1 MNWRIQKVSVDN
13 RSPNDAAILKRQPSS
28 VPSPK
33 RKRFISFSFTF
44 LICFATWIVL
54 SGRFDL
60 FHIGLGVVACT
71 IVAYLSGTILISR
84 RGLERLPG
92 QWLGFILYIP
102 WLLYQVL
109 LANLH
114 VMYLVLHPRMA
125 ELIDPR
131 IIRFR
136 SRLKRP
142 MSLFIFANSITLTP
156 GTITVYV
163 SIRGEYTVHVIDEQS
178 GTALPGEMEERVAR
192 LMGE

>member
-1 MNWRIQKVSVDN
+1 MSTDN
-13 RSPNDAAILKRQPSS
+13 LSSGDYSIVKDKRSPALARRTKKVVSLVI
-28 VPSPK
+28 
-33 RKRFISFSFTF
+33 TF

-54 SGRFDL
+54 SGRFDF
-60 FHIGLGVVACT
+60 FHLGLGVIACS
-71 IVAYLSGTILISR
+71 IVASLSGTILISR
-84 RGLERLPG
+84 RGLEKLPG
-92 QWLGFILYIP
+92 QWLGFILYVP

-114 VMYLVLHPRMA
+114 VMYLVFHPRMI

-163 SIRGEYTVHVIDEQS
+163 SITGEYAVHVIDEQS
-178 GTALPGEMEERVAR
+178 ATSLPGDMEERVAR

>member
-1 MNWRIQKVSVDN
+1 MNVDS
-13 RSPNDAAILKRQPSS
+13 RPPSDAPLPSKQRHS
-28 VPSPK
+28 MLSRAK
-33 RKRFISFSFTF
+33 KRFVSSALTF

-60 FHIGLGVVACT
+60 FHIGLGVIACT
-71 IVAYLSGTILISR
+71 IVAFLSDTILIST
-84 RGLERLPG
+84 RGYAQLPR

-109 LANLH
+109 IANLH
-114 VMYLVLHPRMA
+114 VMYLVLHPQMID
-125 ELIDPR
+125 LIDPK
-131 IIRFR
+131 IIHFK
-136 SRLKRP
+136 SRLKKP

-163 SIRGEYTVHVIDEQS
+163 SIAGRYTVHVIDKQS
-178 GTALPGEMEERVAR
+178 GTSLPGEMEERVAR

>member
-1 MNWRIQKVSVDN
+1 MSVDN
-13 RSPNDAAILKRQPSS
+13 RSPSDVVILKKQPSS
-28 VPSPK
+28 IPSRRKK
-33 RKRFISFSFTF
+33 RLVSFALTF

-60 FHIGLGVVACT
+60 FHIGLGVIACT
-71 IVAYLSGTILISR
+71 IVASLSGTILISK
-84 RGLERLPG
+84 RGHEQLPR

-102 WLLYQVL
+102 WLLYQVF
-109 LANLH
+109 LANLQI
-114 VMYLVLHPRMA
+114 MYLVFHPRMM

-131 IIRFR
+131 IIRFK
-136 SRLKRP
+136 SRLKKP

-163 SIRGEYTVHVIDEQS
+163 SITGKYTVHVINEPS
-178 GTALPGEMEERVAR
+178 GNSLPGEMEERVAR

>member
-1 MNWRIQKVSVDN
+1 MSADNLSPGNTVSREKTGFSALSRRTKKV
-13 RSPNDAAILKRQPSS
+13 
-28 VPSPK
+28 VP
-33 RKRFISFSFTF
+33 FCLTF

-54 SGRFDL
+54 SGRFDA
-60 FHIGLGVVACT
+60 FHIGLGLIACG
-71 IVAYLSGTILISR
+71 IVSSLSDTILISR
-84 RGLERLPG
+84 RGLAHLPRR
-92 QWLGFILYIP
+92 WLGFIAYTP
-102 WLLYQVL
+102 WLLYQVF

-114 VMYLVLHPRMA
+114 VMYLVFHPRMI

-131 IIRFR
+131 IMRFK
-136 SRLKRP
+136 SRLKKP

-163 SIRGEYTVHVIDEQS
+163 SINGDYTVHVIDEQS

>member
-1 MNWRIQKVSVDN
+1 MSADN
-13 RSPNDAAILKRQPSS
+13 LSPRDAASRKKAGISALSRRTKKV
-28 VPSPK
+28 VP
-33 RKRFISFSFTF
+33 FSLTF

-54 SGRFDL
+54 SGRFDV
-60 FHIGLGVVACT
+60 FHIGLGVIACG
-71 IVAYLSGTILISR
+71 IVAYLSDTILISR
-84 RGLERLPG
+84 RGLTHLPR
-92 QWLGFILYIP
+92 QWLGFIAYIP

-114 VMYLVLHPRMA
+114 VMYLVFHPRMI

-131 IIRFR
+131 IMRFK
-136 SRLKRP
+136 STLKKP

-163 SIRGEYTVHVIDEQS
+163 SINGDYTVHVIDEQS

>member
-1 MNWRIQKVSVDN
+1 MSVDS
-13 RSPNDAAILKRQPSS
+13 RPPSVAAPPRKLRYSILSRAKKR
-28 VPSPK
+28 VV
-33 RKRFISFSFTF
+33 SFTLTF

-60 FHIGLGVVACT
+60 FHIGLGVIACT
-71 IVAYLSGTILISR
+71 IVAFLSDTILISR
-84 RGLERLPG
+84 RGLERLPH

-102 WLLYQVL
+102 WLLYQIL

-114 VMYLVLHPRMA
+114 VMYLVFHPRMMD
-125 ELIDPR
+125 LIDPK
-131 IIRFR
+131 IIHFK
-136 SRLKRP
+136 SRLKKP

-163 SIRGEYTVHVIDEQS
+163 SINGRYTVHVIDKQS
-178 GTALPGEMEERVAR
+178 GTGLPGEMEERVRR